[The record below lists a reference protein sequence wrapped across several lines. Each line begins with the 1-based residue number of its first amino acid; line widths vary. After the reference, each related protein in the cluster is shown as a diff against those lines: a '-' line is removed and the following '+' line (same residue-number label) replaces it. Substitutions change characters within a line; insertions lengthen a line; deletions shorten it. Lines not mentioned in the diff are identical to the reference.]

1 MRLLTIA
8 LLTASGVALA
18 APAMAQDVYVGAGP
32 RGVGIGVGTGPHYSH
47 RDRDV
52 VVERRG
58 YGERRYGERRYV
70 TDGYARGSN
79 CRTTII
85 KRDGMVK
92 KIRRCY

>member
-32 RGVGIGVGTGPHYSH
+32 RGVGIGVDAGPRVY
-47 RDRDV
+47 RDGYHDRGY
-52 VVERRG
+52 VERRV
-58 YGERRYGERRYV
+58 Y
-70 TDGYARGSN
+70 TDGSSRGGN

-85 KRDGMVK
+85 KRDGMTK

>member
-32 RGVGIGVGTGPHYSH
+32 RGVGIGVDTGARGYRDGYRGDGY

-52 VVERRG
+52 VVQRRV
-58 YGERRYGERRYV
+58 Y
-70 TDGYARGSN
+70 TDGSARGGN

-85 KRDGMVK
+85 KRDGMTK
-92 KIRRCY
+92 RIRRCY

>member
-32 RGVGIGVGTGPHYSH
+32 RGVGIGVDTGPRVYREGY

-52 VVERRG
+52 VVQRRVYTEG
-58 YGERRYGERRYV
+58 S
-70 TDGYARGSN
+70 ARGEN

-85 KRDGMVK
+85 KRDGMTK

>member
-8 LLTASGVALA
+8 LLTATGVALA

-32 RGVGIGVGTGPHYSH
+32 RGVGIGVDTGPRVYREGY

-52 VVERRG
+52 VVQRRVYTDG
-58 YGERRYGERRYV
+58 SSRGER
-70 TDGYARGSN
+70 N

-85 KRDGMVK
+85 KRDGMTK

>member
-8 LLTASGVALA
+8 LLIASGVALA

-32 RGVGIGVGTGPHYSH
+32 RGVGIGVDTGPRVYREGY

-58 YGERRYGERRYV
+58 AYTE
-70 TDGYARGSN
+70 GYARGGH

-85 KRDGMVK
+85 KRDGMTK

>member
-32 RGVGIGVGTGPHYSH
+32 RGVGIGVDTGPRVYRDGY

-52 VVERRG
+52 VERR
-58 YGERRYGERRYV
+58 V
-70 TDGYARGSN
+70 STDGYARGGN

-85 KRDGMVK
+85 KRDGMTK

>member
-32 RGVGIGVGTGPHYSH
+32 RGVGIGVDTGPRVYREGY

-52 VVERRG
+52 VVQRRVYTEG
-58 YGERRYGERRYV
+58 SSRGE
-70 TDGYARGSN
+70 N

-85 KRDGMVK
+85 KRDGMTK

>member
-32 RGVGIGVGTGPHYSH
+32 RGVGIGVDTGPRVYREGY

-52 VVERRG
+52 VVQRRV
-58 YGERRYGERRYV
+58 Y
-70 TDGYARGSN
+70 TDGSSRRDN

-85 KRDGMVK
+85 KRDGMTK

>member
-32 RGVGIGVGTGPHYSH
+32 RGVGIGVDTGARYH

-52 VVERRG
+52 VVERRS
-58 YGERRYGERRYV
+58 YS
-70 TDGYARGSN
+70 DGYARGN

-85 KRDGMVK
+85 KRDGMTK

>member
-32 RGVGIGVGTGPHYSH
+32 RGVGIGVDTGPRVYRDGY

-52 VVERRG
+52 YRTERRVYTEG
-58 YGERRYGERRYV
+58 S
-70 TDGYARGSN
+70 ARGEN

-85 KRDGMVK
+85 KRDGMTK